1 MQYARGMHRTSLRV
15 LVISTV
21 LIASAATAAAQ
32 RAPDT
37 ATLDRGDGI
46 TKLGFDLGLTFLDDD
61 SLYDGALRVEPY
73 GQYVTDSGF
82 GFFGALPITVSF
94 GDEENDPLLGDP
106 DQDTVAI
113 GNLDLGLLYVLHG
126 PTLSWVF
133 RGGVA
138 APTASDDLDGFL
150 TNAAGVYPR
159 LTDVALIHPDATY
172 IRLGVSPLVH
182 ANKFFMRGDIGFDL
196 GIDDDDNEGEEL
208 LRLNLAV
215 GYDVGLV
222 ALSAELVNVGEVA
235 DDNDGDEDWIHTL
248 AFAARFMT
256 EKLEPF
262 LAIGLPLDDSRDFV
276 DLFLSAGIQA
286 TFR

>member
-1 MQYARGMHRTSLRV
+1 MHRTSLRV
-15 LVISTV
+15 LSCSFV
-21 LIASAATAAAQ
+21 LALGATTAAAQ

-46 TKLGFDLGLTFLDDD
+46 TKLGVDFGLTFFDDD
-61 SLYDGALRVEPY
+61 ALYDGALRVEPY

-94 GDEENDPLLGDP
+94 GDEANDPLPGDP
-106 DQDTVAI
+106 DQDTAAI
-113 GNLDLGLLYVLHG
+113 GNLDLGLLYVLDG

-138 APTASDDLDGFL
+138 APTASDDLDERL
-150 TNAAGVYPR
+150 TNFAGVYPR
-159 LTDVALIHPDATY
+159 LTDVALADADATY
-172 IRLGVSPLVH
+172 IRLGVSPLLH
-182 ANKFFMRGDIGFDL
+182 QNKFFLRGDIGFDL
-196 GIDDDDNEGEEL
+196 GIDDDGADSPEL

-215 GYDVGLV
+215 GYDVGVV
-222 ALSAELVNVGEVA
+222 ALSAELVNIAEI
-235 DDNDGDEDWIHTL
+235 DDGNDNDEDWLHTL
-248 AFAARFMT
+248 AFTARFMT

-262 LAIGLPLDDSRDFV
+262 LAIGLPLDDSLDFV